1 MKCSSE
7 NEVRARRRVAG
18 RPIDSHDVDDL
29 VVAGLLLAPRAA
41 RGRPGRAVA
50 GRIPPAKSFNDRHER
65 RSVRSWP
72 VGARMRWSRQ
82 VWMCGLRARGVPA
95 DAAPAVYAPTR
106 EAWLRLIAV
115 LILLII
121 LEALRLVSGM
131 LA

>member
-1 MKCSSE
+1 
-7 NEVRARRRVAG
+7 
-18 RPIDSHDVDDL
+18 
-29 VVAGLLLAPRAA
+29 
-41 RGRPGRAVA
+41 
-50 GRIPPAKSFNDRHER
+50 
-65 RSVRSWP
+65 
-72 VGARMRWSRQ
+72 
-82 VWMCGLRARGVPA
+82 MCGLRARGVPA